1 MHWHWMPRQV
11 MESPSLEVL
20 KGRGQ
25 WERWDG
31 LGLDL
36 LTSEVFPNLNDS
48 MMPAQVQPYAGHE
61 D

>member
-1 MHWHWMPRQV
+1 MPRQV

-36 LTSEVFPNLNDS
+36 LTSEIFPNLNDS